1 MIFFR
6 NFKEFKQTKDIFFR
20 YCNHC
25 KQLRYKVK
33 IVNTVSKNH
42 LVIQNMYICG
52 LHFNKKLLQYH
63 ISWHY
68 GIKQNRSVLLR
79 IRLQKFSKTVFD
91 NIYFKFLNFVLFYY
105 ILKQIMKILK
115 NYIKL
120 LDLLILTISKIS
132 LKCN

>member
-20 YCNHC
+20 YCNHF

-33 IVNTVSKNH
+33 IVNTVSRNH

-79 IRLQKFSKTVFD
+79 IRLQKFCKTISD
-91 NIYFKFLNFVLFYY
+91 NIYFKYLYFLNNFLKLFISII
-105 ILKQIMKILK
+105 ILLTLIVSIITFKFKLSL
-115 NYIKL
+115 NNAIK
-120 LDLLILTISKIS
+120 
-132 LKCN
+132 

>member
-1 MIFFR
+1 MR
-6 NFKEFKQTKDIFFR
+6 DYKLYLMKYKLYV
-20 YCNHC
+20 YCNY
-25 KQLRYKVK
+25 LMGLF
-33 IVNTVSKNH
+33 NTNSKSYFI
-42 LVIQNMYICG
+42 IQNLYICG
-52 LHFNKKLLQYH
+52 LHLNKNLLQYH
-63 ISWHY
+63 TSRHY
-68 GIKQNRSVLLR
+68 GIKQNWSVLLR
-79 IRLQKFSKTVFD
+79 IRLQIYCKTIFD

>member
-1 MIFFR
+1 MGLF
-6 NFKEFKQTKDIFFR
+6 
-20 YCNHC
+20 
-25 KQLRYKVK
+25 
-33 IVNTVSKNH
+33 NTNSKSYFI
-42 LVIQNMYICG
+42 IQNLYICG
-52 LHFNKKLLQYH
+52 LHLNKNLLQYH
-63 ISWHY
+63 TSRHY
-68 GIKQNRSVLLR
+68 GIKQNWSVLLR
-79 IRLQKFSKTVFD
+79 IRLQIYCKTIFD